1 MRLNSVTVFLF
12 SLCLIS
18 NTTTAIPFPSENT
31 STPMYS
37 RALGP
42 QEVHV
47 RFTQQSNGR
56 AQQDVSA
63 WMNEGLKYAFNQ
75 DPALGSSDSTFTF
88 DPPIPKRSGPKL
100 TFEFSN
106 DSPLCVPKCTGS
118 LHPNPFALEKSY
130 MIVKDKDGRQVIEI
144 GPETNPKAHFY
155 HENNEI
161 VVVEGP
167 YSSVDHAAAELGAF
181 GFRRA

>member
-1 MRLNSVTVFLF
+1 MRLDSVTVFLL
-12 SLCLIS
+12 SLCFFS

-37 RALGP
+37 RASGP
-42 QEVHV
+42 EVHV
-47 RFTQQSNGR
+47 KFTQSGDKV
-56 AQQDVSA
+56 QQDVSA
-63 WMNEGLKYAFNQ
+63 WMNEGLKYAFNKV
-75 DPALGSSDSTFTF
+75 PHLGSSDSTFTL

-118 LHPNPFALEKSY
+118 LLANPFDLVKSH
-130 MIVKDKDGRQVIEI
+130 MIVYDKDKKQIIEI
-144 GPETNPKAHFY
+144 GPTTNQKAHFY